1 MIRGLQDE
9 DAKAFMRMLQTIR
22 TKRKA
27 NQERI
32 EYADAERTLQEIGFS
47 IPDYMKD
54 AFQTPLGWAE
64 KVYKVPSRRIRPD
77 GFSLVRSSSLL
88 DEVEEIFY
96 EHHTVM
102 MERMAIEAS
111 LELGPAFVF
120 VTPGDPANNEPRVL
134 ITARNALDA
143 TAETD
148 NRTGRTLRALE
159 VVSAREYLLYLPGV
173 TKRIALSDKTSDYE
187 VTTSHRGIPG
197 RVMVTP
203 YVWGKSLRRPYGK
216 SRITK
221 PIMGFVNAGVRT
233 LLRQEVTAEFYSS
246 PQRALLGANKAH
258 FTGPDGK
265 PISPLQALIGGI
277 WGLPDIRDEETGDL
291 VRPKIEQLT
300 QASFQPHGEMM
311 RGLAMQVSG
320 ESSIPVAYLGVLHDN
335 PSSADAIRA
344 NESDMINMLMDELD
358 NYGVARVQV
367 ARDVAALLNN
377 GWTDAMDKELR
388 GLQANFRDPGTV
400 TKSEQS
406 DAGLKYVSAFPEG
419 DPEVAMEIYGL
430 SRMQIQRNMRH
441 RQTLLAQQRMAQLLA
456 SRQQPPSGQPG
467 QQNPE
472 QQGQPAPASAGAAQ

>member
-1 MIRGLQDE
+1 MAQAIIKGLDDE
-9 DAKAFMRMLQTIR
+9 QAKAFMRMLQVIR
-22 TKRKA
+22 TKQRV
-27 NQERI
+27 NTLRI
-32 EYADAERTLQEIGFS
+32 DYADSENHLDEIGFS
-47 IPDYMKD
+47 VPDYMKD

-64 KVYKVPSRRIRPD
+64 KVYKVPARRIRPD
-77 GFSLVRSSSLL
+77 GFSLAKKSSLL
-88 DEVEEIFY
+88 DRVEDVFY

-120 VTPGDPANNEPRVL
+120 VTPGDPALNEPKVI

-159 VVSAREYLLYLPGV
+159 IVGSKEFLMYLPGQ
-173 TKRIALSDKTSDYE
+173 TLRIGQSEKTSEYE
-187 VTTSHRGIPG
+187 VTKVHRGIPG
-197 RVMVTP
+197 RVLVTP
-203 YVWGKSLRRPYGK
+203 YVWGKTLRRPYGK

-246 PQRALLGANKAH
+246 PQRALLGADKAH

-358 NYGVARVQV
+358 GYGVSRVSV
-367 ARDVAALLNN
+367 ARDVAAVLENE
-377 GWTDAMDKELR
+377 WTDAMEQELR
-388 GLQANFRDPGTV
+388 GLQSNFRDPGTV

-406 DAGLKYVSAFPEG
+406 DAGLKYVSAFPDG
-419 DPEVAMEIYGL
+419 DPEVAQEIYGL
-430 SRMQIQRNMRH
+430 SRMQIERNERY
-441 RQTLLAQQRMAQLLA
+441 RKEQVAQQRMNDLLNRLRPAQPA
-456 SRQQPPSGQPG
+456 AQPG
-467 QQNPE
+467 QE
-472 QQGQPAPASAGAAQ
+472 DPAPAPANAGAQ